1 MAEFKLTR
9 DLHRDIDILHDAVDY
24 VAGLANE
31 VHQEAINENE
41 EVSVF
46 IHVMDILKLLRQAQS
61 SAQQMLW
68 EKNKLYK

>member
-24 VAGLANE
+24 VADLANE

-46 IHVMDILKLLRQAQS
+46 IHVMDILKLLKQAKS